1 MLVRIFKS
9 TQFYPVALI
18 VLFSIV
24 INLAFGFFRGPQL
37 APNGTLFFQTLT
49 NWAVGINHWWISLI
63 VFILLTSQALHLNYV
78 LNYHEIFFKQ
88 SWLPALFYLIFSTQ
102 VPEFVQLSPLLIINT
117 LFVFVIDKVFSLYK
131 NKKAMGATFDA
142 ALLLAIIS
150 LIYAPA
156 VFFIPLFFIGVAI
169 LKSISWRDLSIGVI
183 GIIVPFLLVLVV
195 SFLNGHLLE
204 FTNQYKNSFTSAP
217 ALVNYNFPKYILTML
232 VIVSLF
238 VLALL
243 KLRSNYLKNVTK
255 SRLCQQILLLF
266 IILGLTMI
274 SFSATSWMQ
283 NYMVLVIPFSSIV
296 AYYFLDGKK
305 IFYQELIL
313 WILIANWTYANF
325 FI

>member
-1 MLVRIFKS
+1 
-9 TQFYPVALI
+9 
-18 VLFSIV
+18 
-24 INLAFGFFRGPQL
+24 
-37 APNGTLFFQTLT
+37 
-49 NWAVGINHWWISLI
+49 
-63 VFILLTSQALHLNYV
+63 
-78 LNYHEIFFKQ
+78 
-88 SWLPALFYLIFSTQ
+88 
-102 VPEFVQLSPLLIINT
+102 
-117 LFVFVIDKVFSLYK
+117 
-131 NKKAMGATFDA
+131 
-142 ALLLAIIS
+142 
-150 LIYAPA
+150 
-156 VFFIPLFFIGVAI
+156 
-169 LKSISWRDLSIGVI
+169 
-183 GIIVPFLLVLVV
+183 
-195 SFLNGHLLE
+195 
-204 FTNQYKNSFTSAP
+204 
-217 ALVNYNFPKYILTML
+217 ML